1 MTVWNWS
8 AGTSGATLGAMT
20 NTSLPTVPHWVEGAP
35 LDAGVDTLDVL
46 DPATGRPVARL
57 RTADTAL
64 VDRAVRGAQAVAA
77 QWGVSSLSQRTQV
90 LFAFRA
96 LVATHRDELA
106 ALITAEHGKA
116 LDDAAGE
123 VQRGLEVVEHAC
135 GLPTAL
141 SGSSSDSVSRGVDVR
156 SLRQPLG
163 VVGVVSPFNF
173 PFMVPMWFAPVAIAC
188 GNAVVLKP
196 SEKDPSVSVR
206 VAELWQQAGLPAG
219 VFTVLQGT
227 GEAVDALLDHP
238 GVAAVSFVG
247 STPVAQ
253 HVYARASANGKR
265 VQALG
270 GAKNHM
276 VVLPDADLD
285 AAADAAVSAA
295 FGSAG
300 QRCMAISVVVAV
312 EPVADDLLARIADR
326 TRALKVGAGTRG
338 PDLGPVI
345 TAEQQQ
351 RVVGYVDGAEAAGAK
366 VVTDGRLVDPDGEA
380 GGYWVGPTVLDHVTT
395 EMDVYRDE
403 VFGPVLCVVR
413 AGTFDDAL
421 ALVNSNRYGNGAA
434 LFTRNGTAARRF
446 ELEVEA
452 GMVGINVPI
461 PVPAAH
467 FSFGGWKDSL
477 FGDLHAYGA
486 DGIRFFTRGKV
497 VTSRWPEPTPGVD
510 LAFPRG

>member
-1 MTVWNWS
+1 MTR
-8 AGTSGATLGAMT
+8 
-20 NTSLPTVPHWVEGAP
+20 TVPHWIAGTPLAP
-35 LDAGVDTLDVL
+35 VGNTLEVV
-46 DPATGRPVARL
+46 DPATGRAVAQL
-57 RTADTAL
+57 GLADGDL
-64 VDRAVRGAQAVAA
+64 VDHAVSAAAIAAAGWRQASLAQR
-77 QWGVSSLSQRTQV
+77 SQV
-90 LFAFRA
+90 LFAFRE
-96 LVATHRDELA
+96 LLSRHKDELA

-123 VQRGLEVVEHAC
+123 IQRGLEVVEYAC

-141 SGSSSDSVSRGVDVR
+141 NGAASESVSRGVDVR
-156 SLRQPLG
+156 ALRQPLG
-163 VVGVVSPFNF
+163 VVAVVSPFNF

-206 VAELWQQAGLPAG
+206 IAELWQEAGLPAG
-219 VFTVLQGT
+219 VFTVLHGT
-227 GEAVDALLDHP
+227 ADAVNALLDHP
-238 GVAAVSFVG
+238 DVAAVSFVG
-247 STPVAQ
+247 STPVAK
-253 HVYARASANGKR
+253 HVYQRAAVNGKR

-312 EPVADDLLARIADR
+312 EPIADDLLARIADR
-326 TRALKVGAGTRG
+326 TRRLRVGDGTRG

-345 TAEQQQ
+345 TAEQRQ
-351 RVVGYVDGAEAAGAK
+351 RVLSYVDGAEQAGAK
-366 VVTDGRLVDPDGEA
+366 VVADGRVVQADGDDS
-380 GGYWVGPTVLDHVTT
+380 GFWVGPTVLDQVTT
-395 EMDVYRDE
+395 DMQVYRDE
-403 VFGPVLCVVR
+403 VFGPVLAVVR
-413 AGTFDDAL
+413 VGTFEDAL
-421 ALVNSNRYGNGAA
+421 GLVNRNEYGNGAA
-434 LFTRNGTAARRF
+434 IFTRSGAAARQF
-446 ELEVEA
+446 EAEVTA

-467 FSFGGWKDSL
+467 FSFGGWKSSL
-477 FGDLHAYGA
+477 FGDLHAYGP
-486 DGIRFFTRGKV
+486 DGVRFFTRGKD

>member
-1 MTVWNWS
+1 
-8 AGTSGATLGAMT
+8 MT
-20 NTSLPTVPHWVEGAP
+20 NPLPTVPHWIDGAAVH
-35 LDAGVDTLDVL
+35 AGHGVLDVT
-46 DPATGRPVARL
+46 DPATGAPVSRIGV
-57 RTADTAL
+57 ADAQL
-64 VDRAVRGAQAVAA
+64 VDRAVTAA
-77 QWGVSSLSQRTQV
+77 AAAARSWGTSSLAQRTQV
-90 LFAFRA
+90 LFAFRE
-96 LVATHRDELA
+96 LVSTHRDELA

-141 SGSSSDSVSRGVDVR
+141 AGTASESVSRGVDVR

-163 VVGVVSPFNF
+163 VAAVVSPFNF

-196 SEKDPSVSVR
+196 SEKDPSVSIR
-206 VAELWQQAGLPAG
+206 VAELWQQAGLPDG
-219 VFTVLQGT
+219 VFTVVHGA
-227 GEAVDALLDHP
+227 GDAVNALLDHP
-238 GVAAVSFVG
+238 SVASVSFVG

-253 HVYARASANGKR
+253 HVYERASRNGKR

-312 EPVADDLLARIADR
+312 EPVADDLVARIADR
-326 TRALKVGAGTRG
+326 TRSLKVGAGTRG

-345 TAEQQQ
+345 SAEQQQ
-351 RVVGYVDGAEAAGAK
+351 RVIGYVDGAEQAGAK
-366 VVTDGRLVDPDGEA
+366 VVTDGRVVEPDGEP
-380 GGYWVGPTVLDHVTT
+380 GGHWVGPTVLDNVTAD
-395 EMDVYRDE
+395 MDVYRDE
-403 VFGPVLCVVR
+403 VFGPVLSVVR

-434 LFTRNGTAARRF
+434 VFTRSGTAARRF

-452 GMVGINVPI
+452 GMVGVNVPI

-477 FGDLHAYGA
+477 YGDLHAYGA

-497 VTSRWPEPTPGVD
+497 VTSRWPEPVPGVD

>member
-1 MTVWNWS
+1 MADMTS
-8 AGTSGATLGAMT
+8 ETLP
-20 NTSLPTVPHWVEGAP
+20 LVPHWIGGAP
-35 LDAGVDTLDVL
+35 QGIGEDRLEVV
-46 DPATGRPVARL
+46 DPATGKPTAVLRL
-57 RTADTAL
+57 ADEQV
-64 VDRAVRGAQAVAA
+64 VDNAVGAASAAVA
-77 QWGVSSLSQRTQV
+77 QWKDSSLAQRTKV
-90 LFAFRA
+90 LFAFRE

-106 ALITAEHGKA
+106 AMITAEHGKA

-123 VQRGLEVVEHAC
+123 VQRGLEVVEFAC
-135 GLPTAL
+135 GIPTAL
-141 SGSSSDSVSRGVDVR
+141 AGNASESVSRGVDVR
-156 SLRQPLG
+156 SIRRPLG
-163 VVGVVSPFNF
+163 VVAVISPFNF
-173 PFMVPMWFAPVAIAC
+173 PFMVPMWFTPVAIAC

-206 VAELWQQAGLPAG
+206 VAELWQQAGLPDG
-219 VFTVLQGT
+219 VFSVVQGA
-227 GEAVDALLDHP
+227 GDAVNALLDHP
-238 GVAAVSFVG
+238 DVAAVSFVG

-253 HVYARASANGKR
+253 HVYRRASANGKR

-312 EPVADDLLARIADR
+312 EPVADDLLARIEER
-326 TRALKVGAGTRG
+326 TRALKVGAGTRR

-345 TAEQQQ
+345 TAEQRQ
-351 RVVGYVDGAEAAGAK
+351 RVIAHVERAEQAGAK
-366 VVTDGRLVDPDGEA
+366 VVTDGRVVTADGDD
-380 GGYWVGPTVLDHVTT
+380 GGYWVGATVLDNVTT
-395 EMDVYRDE
+395 DMDVYTEE

-421 ALVNSNRYGNGAA
+421 ALVNGNRYGNGAA
-434 LFTRNGTAARRF
+434 IFTRNGTAARRF

-486 DGIRFFTRGKV
+486 DGVRFFTRGKV

-510 LAFPRG
+510 LAFPKG

>member
-1 MTVWNWS
+1 
-8 AGTSGATLGAMT
+8 MT
-20 NTSLPTVPHWVEGAP
+20 NTLPHWVAGSP
-35 LDAGVDTLDVL
+35 LDAGAPTLDVV
-46 DPATGRPVARL
+46 DPATGQVVTRL
-57 RTADTAL
+57 HLADATL
-64 VDRAVRGAQAVAA
+64 VDRVVTSALTAA
-77 QWGVSSLSQRTQV
+77 AAWRDSSLAQRTQV
-90 LFAFRA
+90 LFAFRE
-96 LVATHRDELA
+96 LVSRHRDELA
-106 ALITAEHGKA
+106 ALITREHGKA

-141 SGSSSDSVSRGVDVR
+141 NGEASESVSRGVDVR

-163 VVGVVSPFNF
+163 VVAVVSPFNF
-173 PFMVPMWFAPVAIAC
+173 PFMVPMWFAPIAIAC

-196 SEKDPSVSVR
+196 SEKDPSVSIR
-206 VAELWQQAGLPAG
+206 VAELWREAGLPDG
-219 VFTVLQGT
+219 VFSVLHGT
-227 GEAVDALLDHP
+227 DVAVDALLDHP
-238 GVAAVSFVG
+238 DVAAVSFVG
-247 STPVAQ
+247 STPVAR

-285 AAADAAVSAA
+285 AAADAAVSAG

-312 EPVADDLLARIADR
+312 EPVADELVARIADR
-326 TRALKVGAGTRG
+326 TRALQVGAGDRG

-345 TAEQQQ
+345 TAEQRD
-351 RVVGYVDGAEAAGAK
+351 RVVGYVDGAERDGAK
-366 VVTDGRLVDPDGEA
+366 VVNDGRSVQPNGEP
-380 GGYWVGPTVLDHVTT
+380 GGYWVGPTVVDNVTT
-395 EMDVYRDE
+395 DMAVYTDE
-403 VFGPVLCVVR
+403 VFGPVLSVVR
-413 AGTFDDAL
+413 VGTFEEAL
-421 ALVNSNRYGNGAA
+421 DLVNDSPYGNGAA
-434 LFTRNGTAARRF
+434 IFTRSGAAARRF
-446 ELEVEA
+446 ELEAQA
-452 GMVGINVPI
+452 GMLGINVPI

-467 FSFGGWKDSL
+467 FSFGGWKGSL
-477 FGDLHAYGA
+477 YGDLHAYGP

>member
-1 MTVWNWS
+1 MT
-8 AGTSGATLGAMT
+8 TSVPTL
-20 NTSLPTVPHWVEGAP
+20 PHWVSGAP
-35 LDAGVDTLDVL
+35 LDAGAGYLDVV
-46 DPATGRPVARL
+46 DPATGRPLTRL
-57 RTADTAL
+57 PLADTTL
-64 VDRAVRGAQAVAA
+64 VDRAVTAA
-77 QWGVSSLSQRTQV
+77 GEAAASWRDSSLSQRTQV
-90 LFAFRA
+90 LFAFRE
-96 LVATHRDELA
+96 LVSRHRDELA
-106 ALITAEHGKA
+106 ALVTAEHGKA

-123 VQRGLEVVEHAC
+123 VQRGLEVVDYAC

-141 SGSSSDSVSRGVDVR
+141 NGSASESVSRGVDVR

-163 VVGVVSPFNF
+163 VVAVISPFNF

-196 SEKDPSVSVR
+196 SEKDPSVSIR
-206 VAELWQQAGLPAG
+206 VAELWREAGLPDG
-219 VFTVLQGT
+219 VFTVLHGT
-227 GEAVDALLDHP
+227 ADAVNDLLDHP

-247 STPVAQ
+247 STPVAR
-253 HVYARASANGKR
+253 HVYERASASGKR
-265 VQALG
+265 VQELG

-312 EPVADDLLARIADR
+312 EPVADDLVARIAER
-326 TRALKVGAGTRG
+326 TRALRVGAGDRG

-345 TAEQQQ
+345 TAEQRD
-351 RVVGYVDGAEAAGAK
+351 RVLGYVDGAERQGAK
-366 VVTDGRLVDPDGEA
+366 VVNDGRVVEADGEA
-380 GGYWVGPTVLDHVTT
+380 GGYFVGPTVLDNVTVD
-395 EMDVYRDE
+395 MDVYVDE

-413 AGTFDDAL
+413 TGTFDSAL
-421 ALVNSNRYGNGAA
+421 ALVNDSRYGNGAA
-434 LFTRNGTAARRF
+434 IFTRSGAAARRF
-446 ELEVEA
+446 ELEAQA
-452 GMVGINVPI
+452 GMLGVNVPI

-477 FGDLHAYGA
+477 YGDLHAYGP

-497 VTSRWPEPTPGVD
+497 VTARWPEPTPGVD

>member
-1 MTVWNWS
+1 VVI
-8 AGTSGATLGAMT
+8 A
-20 NTSLPTVPHWVEGAP
+20 
-35 LDAGVDTLDVL
+35 
-46 DPATGRPVARL
+46 L
-57 RTADTAL
+57 REL
-64 VDRAVRGAQAVAA
+64 V
-77 QWGVSSLSQRTQV
+77 S
-90 LFAFRA
+90 
-96 LVATHRDELA
+96 THRDELA
-106 ALITAEHGKA
+106 SLITAEHGKA

-123 VQRGLEVVEHAC
+123 VQRGLEVVDYAC

-141 SGSSSDSVSRGVDVR
+141 NGAASESVSRGVDVR

-163 VVGVVSPFNF
+163 VVAVISPFNF
-173 PFMVPMWFAPVAIAC
+173 PFMVPMWFAPVAMAC

-196 SEKDPSVSVR
+196 SEKDPSVSIR
-206 VAELWQQAGLPAG
+206 VAELWAEAGLPAG
-219 VFTVLQGT
+219 VFSVVQGSAD
-227 GEAVDALLDHP
+227 AVNALLDHP

-247 STPVAQ
+247 STPVAK
-253 HVYARASANGKR
+253 HVYERASAAGKR

-312 EPVADDLLARIADR
+312 EPVADDLVARIADR
-326 TRALKVGAGTRG
+326 TRALRVGAGDRG

-345 TAEQQQ
+345 TSEQRT
-351 RVVGYVDGAEAAGAK
+351 RVLGYVDGAEREGAK
-366 VVTDGRLVDPDGEA
+366 VVTDGRVVEADGES
-380 GGYWVGPTVLDHVTT
+380 GGYFVGPTVLDNVTPQ
-395 EMDVYRDE
+395 MQVYVDE

-413 AGTFDDAL
+413 TSTFDAAL
-421 ALVNSNRYGNGAA
+421 DLVNDSRYGNGAA
-434 LFTRNGTAARRF
+434 IFTRSGAAARRF
-446 ELEVEA
+446 ELEAQA
-452 GMVGINVPI
+452 GMLGINVPI

-477 FGDLHAYGA
+477 YGDLHAYGP
-486 DGIRFFTRGKV
+486 DGVRFFTRGKV
-497 VTSRWPEPTPGVD
+497 VTTRWPEPTPGVD